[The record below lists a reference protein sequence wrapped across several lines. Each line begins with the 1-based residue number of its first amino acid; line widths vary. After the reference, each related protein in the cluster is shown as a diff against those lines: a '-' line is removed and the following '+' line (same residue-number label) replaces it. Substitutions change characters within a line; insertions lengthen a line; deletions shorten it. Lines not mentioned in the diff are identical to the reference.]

1 MASAS
6 KQLAAEMR
14 WLLRVEELILTKR
27 SNSRPSESW
36 IQIARKVEGVL
47 KKPSMSKFLA
57 ILDQHNTELIAHNRY
72 NHERRNSFFLLG
84 PQLFHVFHSV
94 KARSA
99 MLSKMPALNRPPAEV
114 RAHLEEISS
123 KCKDLARLL
132 RKGPQP
138 TVALA
143 AHSDL
148 SDAQSIILSSPII
161 RSASEIVT
169 FERLDVLLRRAAA
182 EFEATAQNISR
193 AKQHQH
199 PSKKANEATQLE
211 VRSRAANQLARVFRK
226 ELRRP
231 YHSHVATIVTLMSG
245 VPTDDDYV
253 KKVAKRSMPSSV

>member
-57 ILDQHNTELIAHNRY
+57 ILDQHNTELIAQNRY

-99 MLSKMPALNRPPAEV
+99 MLSKMPALNRP
-114 RAHLEEISS
+114 
-123 KCKDLARLL
+123 L
-132 RKGPQP
+132 R
-138 TVALA
+138 
-143 AHSDL
+143 
-148 SDAQSIILSSPII
+148 
-161 RSASEIVT
+161 RSALIWKR
-169 FERLDVLLRRAAA
+169 FRLSARIWPVCCGKGRS
-182 EFEATAQNISR
+182 QQSR
-193 AKQHQH
+193 
-199 PSKKANEATQLE
+199 
-211 VRSRAANQLARVFRK
+211 
-226 ELRRP
+226 
-231 YHSHVATIVTLMSG
+231 
-245 VPTDDDYV
+245 
-253 KKVAKRSMPSSV
+253 